1 VRVVVLGCG
10 FHGRGI
16 AYQLADS
23 VDVCVFD
30 RDRER
35 AAAVGTKA
43 GVRWGTVD
51 VTDAEGLR
59 AALDGGDAVVNA
71 VGPYHLTALGVI
83 EAALEAGIHYVDMN
97 DDHEVAEAV
106 LLERSWEERAQS
118 AGVTLLLDC
127 GVVPG
132 LSGMLVR
139 HAADQLGSVDR
150 VAVRFAWNYS
160 HEYPAALHH
169 FFRINSGEGPQLIDG
184 ELVRMPPFSGR
195 EEVGF
200 GTPVYFT
207 GVPDPVAASRFVP
220 GVREATAKGA
230 FFQEEANR
238 LLEELIHSG
247 APPQDWVEIPRREAP
262 LVVRVEVDELA
273 YEVHDHNRRAS
284 TSFTALAAL
293 AVLRG
298 ELGPGVWAPEA
309 WPNAAAFLQ
318 ELAAEPSVEVRS
330 AAP

>member
-1 VRVVVLGCG
+1 M
-10 FHGRGI
+10 
-16 AYQLADS
+16 
-23 VDVCVFD
+23 
-30 RDRER
+30 
-35 AAAVGTKA
+35 
-43 GVRWGTVD
+43 
-51 VTDAEGLR
+51 
-59 AALDGGDAVVNA
+59 
-71 VGPYHLTALGVI
+71 I
-83 EAALEAGIHYVDMN
+83 EAALDAGIHYVDMN

-106 LLERSWEERAQS
+106 LLDPLWAERARS

-139 HAADQLGSVDR
+139 HAADQLGSIDR

-184 ELVRMPPFSGR
+184 ELVRMAPFAGR

-207 GVPDPVAASRFVP
+207 GIPDPVAVSHFVP

-238 LLEELIHSG
+238 LLEELIRSG
-247 APPQDWVEIPRREAP
+247 LAPAGLGRDPSPRGA
-262 LVVRVEVDELA
+262 A
-273 YEVHDHNRRAS
+273 RRARRGRW
-284 TSFTALAAL
+284 AG
-293 AVLRG
+293 LRG
-298 ELGPGVWAPEA
+298 LRPQPAREHFVHGAGGAGG
-309 WPNAAAFLQ
+309 AARRAR
-318 ELAAEPSVEVRS
+318 AGRVDT
-330 AAP
+330 